1 MDGTLTVAAHDF
13 AAIRRELGLPQG
25 KPILEELAT
34 MPRAESAPL
43 YARLDALELELAR
56 AAQPAPGA
64 LALLQVLSSAKMRLG
79 IVTRNSH
86 ANAMETLRECGLDAF
101 FRPCCVLGRE
111 VAQPKPDPTGLQSL
125 MAHWNQEPDDVVM
138 VGDYLFDLQAG
149 RAAGTATAYVD
160 QTGDF
165 PFAEHADVQVR
176 DLGALRARLA
186 ITLHS

>member
-1 MDGTLTVAAHDF
+1 MSE
-13 AAIRRELGLPQG
+13 AIERSFTIRSELGLPEG
-25 KPILEELAT
+25 SPILEELAA
-34 MPRAESAPL
+34 MPSAASAPL
-43 YARLDALELELAR
+43 YARLDILELELAR
-56 AAQPAPGA
+56 TAHAAQGVMP
-64 LALLQVLSSAKMRLG
+64 LLQVLSSAKTRLG

-86 ANAMETLRECGLDAF
+86 ANAMQTLRSCGLEAF

-111 VAQPKPDPTGLQSL
+111 VAQPKPDPTGIQAL
-125 MAHWNQEPDDVVM
+125 MAHWNHQPEDVVM

-149 RAAGTATAYVD
+149 RAAGTATAYID
-160 QTGDF
+160 QTGEF